1 MGDRLFDLINLQPGP
16 VVLSA
21 GCAVGRV
28 AMYMARKGLRVGG
41 IDVVSNHV
49 KWARQELQAHGLED
63 AITIRLMDY
72 HHLYGLADESF
83 DGVYKIVTLVY
94 FTEPERALWEFFRVL

>member
-1 MGDRLFDLINLQPGP
+1 MGYYEPFTKWPSLINGALRMMGYRLFDLINLQPGP

-63 AITIRLMDY
+63 AITIRFVGMTQLM
-72 HHLYGLADESF
+72 
-83 DGVYKIVTLVY
+83 GVT
-94 FTEPERALWEFFRVL
+94 